1 MTKRQKRMAAVAA
14 LVAGLALAAVFGLT
28 AFRKNMMYFYT
39 PTDIV
44 EHKVAD
50 RARLRLG
57 GLVLAGSVHRGEG
70 LQVQFTLADCEQ
82 SLKVA
87 YDGILPDLFK
97 EGQGIVATGQMRDG
111 VFVAD
116 EVLAKHDE
124 NYMPPELAKSL
135 KTADGKHSCAPFKSV
150 AGESRQSTAPRPAPR
165 GEGGT
170 VGSADGGVSGA
181 AVAVTPSSAL
191 TPGPSPEGR
200 GETGA

>member
-14 LVAGLALAAVFGLT
+14 LVAGLALAAVFGFT

-50 RARLRLG
+50 NARLRLG
-57 GLVLAGSVHRGEG
+57 GLVTVGSLKRGEG
-70 LQVQFTLADCEQ
+70 LNVEFMLADCEK
-82 SLKVA
+82 SLPVR
-87 YDGILPDLFK
+87 YDGILPDLFR
-97 EGQGIVATGQMRDG
+97 EGQGIVATGQMKDG

-135 KTADGKHSCAPFKSV
+135 KTADGQHSCAPFKSV
-150 AGESRQSTAPRPAPR
+150 MQ
-165 GEGGT
+165 
-170 VGSADGGVSGA
+170 A
-181 AVAVTPSSAL
+181 AS
-191 TPGPSPEGR
+191 
-200 GETGA
+200 